1 MKKTYN
7 YEDLVKQLNEI
18 KSFYKN
24 IPVTKEKLQA
34 SLTIFPKGAMF
45 WQVFKNS
52 FLVRE
57 GKKTYRFKSE
67 QPIYI
72 KAVETCFDE
81 YFKLVRKYNQP
92 KEKTSLS
99 IESAIKLLK
108 DNGYKIYKQT
118 IQYEEV

>member
-72 KAVETCFDE
+72 KAVENCFDE

-108 DNGYKIYKQT
+108 ENGYKIYKQT